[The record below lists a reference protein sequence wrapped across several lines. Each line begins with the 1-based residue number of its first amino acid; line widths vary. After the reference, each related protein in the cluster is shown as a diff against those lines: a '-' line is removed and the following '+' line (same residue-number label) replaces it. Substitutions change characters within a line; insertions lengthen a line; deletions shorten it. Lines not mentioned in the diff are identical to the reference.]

1 MKVMKLT
8 QDTIKYYLLV
18 FLFILSMVAV
28 AMFFNDPEIV
38 LPEVAALAIG
48 LWVFQE
54 KAWLRQPR
62 MIFIL
67 PSLTALMGFGLNML
81 ALPYV
86 VKIVLILMLMLL
98 LMRVINYS
106 LPPALATGFLPIVT
120 NAHAWSF
127 IYAILVTT
135 FILMLVVYILKL
147 NKDIDS
153 KGKVNTKMMYPYA
166 LISVLWIA
174 IAYYSGNQQMAVIP
188 PIAVVLYESLNMKM
202 YSLKIALKQV
212 AILTLAISIGVIL
225 YYFIAHWLVMATLFM
240 IIMYVLSQLF
250 QMKIPAVYAFP
261 FLVYVFPAEKV
272 VSLPIATLVVASFS
286 FGSVYIYRT
295 YLQSK
300 LVAQPIEK

>member
-1 MKVMKLT
+1 MKLT

-38 LPEVAALAIG
+38 LPEIAALAIG

-86 VKIVLILMLMLL
+86 AKIVLILVLMLL

-127 IYAILVTT
+127 IYAILATT

-147 NKDIDS
+147 NKGIDP

-174 IAYYSGNQQMAVIP
+174 IAYYSGNEQMAVIP

-202 YSLKIALKQV
+202 YSLKIVLKQI
-212 AILTLAISIGVIL
+212 AILTSAITVGVIL
-225 YYFIAHWLVMATLFM
+225 YQFIDNWLVMAALFM
-240 IIMYVLSQLF
+240 VLMYVISQLF
-250 QMKIPAVYAFP
+250 QMKVPAVYAFP
-261 FLVYVFPAEKV
+261 FLVYVFPTEKV
-272 VSLPIATLVVASFS
+272 ISLPIATLVVASFS
-286 FGSVYIYRT
+286 FISVYVYRV
-295 YLQSK
+295 YLQPKVGTQSVIK
-300 LVAQPIEK
+300 